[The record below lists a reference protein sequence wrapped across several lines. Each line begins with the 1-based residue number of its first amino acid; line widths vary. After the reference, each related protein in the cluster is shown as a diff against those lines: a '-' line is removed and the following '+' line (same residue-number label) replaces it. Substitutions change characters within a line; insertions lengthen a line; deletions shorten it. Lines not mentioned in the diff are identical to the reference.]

1 MKRLLLGFI
10 LLLAATAAFAQ
21 NRDVLLTPDGTLYT
35 IDVTSSEDST
45 LGRSLYLKLTT
56 RQGSDVTETVVP
68 ESKSGMNLRPALAY
82 DADSATLFVFWL
94 RQAPNSLSNELNLA
108 SYHDGQWQPAV
119 AIDSRSW
126 MLQVRLNL
134 RIAVT
139 HRIAQQQKDGS
150 FSDAPA
156 LLVHAAWWEDNSTD
170 GEAAR
175 YALIAIDKGVISTV
189 EPHALS
195 DFITP
200 ATANAVD
207 DKFNKDFLRHPTIIE
222 SPASNSVDVIFGDV
236 HTNTLNRATLKP
248 IGDARIHIPIGNRG
262 GHPIGVPKALSAD
275 WSGHATTLDGRDGQ
289 MMFVNTT
296 ANAVSY
302 ITYTNGT
309 WSTLKTIATDDKFTS
324 DAAMAA
330 VAKMLASE

>member
-10 LLLAATAAFAQ
+10 LLLAATAGLAQ

-35 IDVTSSEDST
+35 VDVTSTEDSS
-45 LGRSLYLKLTT
+45 LGRSLYLKLTA
-56 RQGSDVTETVVP
+56 RQGTDVTETVVP

-82 DADSATLFVFWL
+82 DGDSKTLFVFWL
-94 RQAPNSLSNELNLA
+94 RQPPNSLSSELNLA
-108 SYHDGQWQPAV
+108 SYHDGEWQPAV

-139 HRIAQQQKDGS
+139 HRISQQQKDGS

-175 YALIAIDKGVISTV
+175 YALIAIDKGVVSTV
-189 EPHALS
+189 EPHPLS

-200 ATANAVD
+200 ATPAAVD
-207 DKFNKDFLRHPTIIE
+207 DKFNKDFLRHPTIVE
-222 SPASNSVDVIFGDV
+222 SPSSNAVDVIFGDI
-236 HTNTLNRATLKP
+236 HTNTLNRVTLKP
-248 IGDARIHIPIGNRG
+248 IADSRVHIPVGNRG
-262 GHPIGVPKALSAD
+262 GHPIGAPKALSAD

-302 ITYTNGT
+302 ITYANGT
-309 WSTLKTIATDDKFTS
+309 WSTLKTIATDDKFTT